1 MRFSDLVVQRV
12 WTYRVQ
18 EDSASGAGGGPG
30 TIDPYTDPGGGPG
43 IGLPADWQVFPTP
56 TNPAPSYPTG
66 PPSQRNYYHASNTA
80 SPPPPPDPWAGI
92 SSAVHSQATQTVDQF
107 ESLIGGAAP
116 GFDLAGVALALAK
129 SGMNITGGKLDGWQW
144 LYDTQL
150 TLDQKKANPWAQ
162 FGLDKDSYNTVV
174 KKMDSSYFNWT
185 GEQMSTQNLG
195 AQGLFWQ
202 GSPMWQ
208 AIRENWTPDQ
218 IQNYAIYGNSTGS
231 GTPLASAQF
240 SGSMPWLS
248 AGQTYSQTL
257 QQFESFGQTTPTD
270 KATLAAFWRF
280 GASAKQIGAG
290 QEAVATAKPVQGSMA
305 EVR

>member
-1 MRFSDLVVQRV
+1 MRIFELIDQSLWR
-12 WTYRVQ
+12 RLVQ
-18 EDSASGAGGGPG
+18 EDSASGAGGSSDA
-30 TIDPYTDPGGGPG
+30 IDPYTDPGGGAG
-43 IGLPADWQVFPTP
+43 IGLPPDWPVFPSP
-56 TNPAPSYPTG
+56 GSPPPSYPTG
-66 PPSQRNYYHASNTA
+66 PPSQQSYYNSKSKPA
-80 SPPPPPDPWAGI
+80 PPPPPDPWAGI

-129 SGMNITGGKLDGWQW
+129 SGTNITGGKLDGYQW

-150 TLDQKKANPWAQ
+150 SATQQAANPWAQ

-174 KKMDSSYFNWT
+174 KKMDSSYFSWT
-185 GEQMSTQNLG
+185 GDQLS
-195 AQGLFWQ
+195 AQGV
-202 GSPMWQ
+202 GKNTGIWQ

-218 IQNYAIYGNSTGS
+218 IENFAIYGNPTGT
-231 GTPLASAQF
+231 GPMLDSAKF
-240 SGSMPWLS
+240 SGDMPWLS

-257 QQFESFGQTTPTD
+257 QQFTSFEEHTPTD

-280 GASAKQIGAG
+280 GSSAKQVGQG
-290 QEAVATAKPVQGSMA
+290 QEATAVAKPIQGSVA